1 MPLILGLKDVQL
13 TGLENCLKTWQCRV
27 GLYGIMAVQSRTL
40 RYHGSAESDSMYGIM
55 AVQSRTLGYHGSA
68 ETDSTVSWQRKVGLY
83 GIMAVQS
90 RTLGYHGSA
99 ESDSTISWQCKVG
112 LNGVM
117 ISVTHSLYRKPTF
130 NSTVYRPFLTVT

>member
-1 MPLILGLKDVQL
+1 
-13 TGLENCLKTWQCRV
+13 
-27 GLYGIMAVQSRTL
+27 MAVQSRTL

-55 AVQSRTLGYHGSA
+55 AVQSRTLGYHGCA

-83 GIMAVQS
+83 GIMAMQS

-99 ESDSTISWQCKVG
+99 ESDSTILWQRKVG

-130 NSTVYRPFLTVT
+130 NSIQAFFDSYMRSKKIFRNSNVFFPKILKIKWSIKQKQLFC